1 MRTGQRLWAVA
12 LGVAVVAGCL
22 GAEARPPAS
31 ASNAAD
37 AAPPDAGTFVPLPR
51 AEGPQPVDASSDA
64 EPKQDA
70 TAGVFPSGPY
80 GYEVGQTLADV
91 RFEGYV
97 NAEGRGLSTAQPF
110 RSTSMHELRGGG
122 RGYAL
127 VVVAEF
133 FCGGCQASARDLAD
147 RSRAILD
154 AGGVVV
160 MVLSSQGY
168 TARPDRE
175 ALDAWVRTY
184 GLEVTAV
191 IDAPEEPFPASQSRY
206 GGYDSAL
213 VVDLASMRVVARER
227 LFASTGS
234 AVRRAATTMMRL
246 LRGG

>member
-1 MRTGQRLWAVA
+1 MRVGHGLRAVA
-12 LGVAVVAGCL
+12 VSAAVIAGC
-22 GAEARPPAS
+22 ASADARPSAVAS
-31 ASNAAD
+31 AGRDAD
-37 AAPPDAGTFVPLPR
+37 LPDVVFRPLPR
-51 AEGPQPVDASSDA
+51 PDAPQPEDASIGEAPPLDA
-64 EPKQDA
+64 SERA
-70 TAGVFPSGPY
+70 FPSGPY
-80 GYEVGQTLADV
+80 GYEVGQTLADA

-110 RSTSMHELRGGG
+110 RGTSMRELRGEA

-133 FCGGCQASARDLAD
+133 YCGGCQASARDLAE

-154 AGGVVV
+154 AGGTVV
-160 MVLSSQGY
+160 MVLSSQAY
-168 TARPDRE
+168 TARPTRE

-213 VVDLASMRVVARER
+213 VVDLGSMRVVARER